1 MYPRYDDAM
10 ALRLDERLTAPGFS
24 PHGDARA
31 AYETHGTS
39 FMSYLARRA
48 AKTRLLLPLKE
59 LLSARRSGGPERAA
73 ALVCFAY
80 YAVAGS
86 TSYGRG
92 YRQPAFN
99 DATESHER
107 DRETGARI
115 VAVDVGLQREIKAQI
130 RATVPGIGVFIAN
143 EQVLGTTIGFRGLG
157 MPAPSRLSFE
167 VDDSGRAAGLVAWHG
182 EAIGTIVTELAPTIG
197 GSKVRAYGSL
207 ELRGSDGSTGRVRLD
222 RDGLLVAEVVD
233 PGGDSLRLS
242 APLK

>member
-1 MYPRYDDAM
+1 M
-10 ALRLDERLTAPGFS
+10 ALRLDERLTTPGFA

-48 AKTRLLLPLKE
+48 AKTRLLRPLKE
-59 LLSARRSGGPERAA
+59 LLDAKRGGGPERAA
-73 ALVCFAY
+73 ALICFAY
-80 YAVAGS
+80 YAVAAS

-107 DRETGARI
+107 DRETGVRI

-130 RATVPGIGVFIAN
+130 RATLPGIGAFLAN
-143 EQVLGTTIGFRGLG
+143 EQVLGTTVGFRGLG

-167 VDDSGRAAGLVAWHG
+167 VDESGRAAGLVSWRG

-207 ELRGSDGSTGRVRLD
+207 ELRGSDGSRGTVRFD
-222 RDGLLVAEVVD
+222 REGLLIVEVTD
-233 PGGDSLRLS
+233 PQGDTLRLH

>member
-1 MYPRYDDAM
+1 MT
-10 ALRLDERLTAPGFS
+10 LRLDERLTAPGFA

-39 FMSYLARRA
+39 FVSYLARRA
-48 AKTRLLLPLKE
+48 AKTRLLRPLKE
-59 LLSARRSGGPERAA
+59 LLDAKRGGGPERAA
-73 ALVCFAY
+73 ALTCFAY
-80 YAVAGS
+80 YAVAAS

-130 RATVPGIGVFIAN
+130 RATLPGIGAFLAN
-143 EQVLGTTIGFRGLG
+143 EQVLGTTVGLRGLG

-167 VDDSGRAAGLVAWHG
+167 VDESGRAAGLVAWRG

-207 ELRGSDGSTGRVRLD
+207 ELRGSDGSRGTVRFD
-222 RDGLLVAEVVD
+222 REGLLNVEVTD
-233 PGGDSLRLS
+233 PQGDTLRLH

>member
-1 MYPRYDDAM
+1 MRLIDYFDRGADLFPQRDCLHDGTRGWTYADVRATTHRVANGLLAAGLKSGDKVAVYSPNHAM
-10 ALRLDERLTAPGFS
+10 A
-24 PHGDARA
+24 
-31 AYETHGTS
+31 Y
-39 FMSYLARRA
+39 
-48 AKTRLLLPLKE
+48 
-59 LLSARRSGGPERAA
+59 A
-73 ALVCFAY
+73 ALLVFL
-80 YAVAGS
+80 VPI
-86 TSYGRG
+86 TIVLNTFFVINRF
-92 YRQPAFN
+92 RQ
-99 DATESHER
+99 T
-107 DRETGARI
+107 
-115 VAVDVGLQREIKAQI
+115 VDVGLQREIKAQI
-130 RATVPGIGVFIAN
+130 RATLPGIGVCIAN

-167 VDDSGRAAGLVAWHG
+167 VDDSGRAAGLVAWRG